1 MLDKL
6 RETGLDKNTIV
17 VFTSDHGY
25 HLGEH
30 GHWQKRTLFENGT
43 RVPLIVSGP
52 GINTNQKIMDAPVE
66 LVDIYPT
73 IMDLVGMQTPEF
85 VSGKSFA
92 SILKDSSIRV
102 RESALTELGVSLSY
116 GSKVQG
122 YSIKT
127 DRYRFTQWGR
137 NGILGYELYDHR
149 FDKEELNNLANID
162 SYKKIKDSLKNIIN
176 IRVAEARKIPKGL
189 GPQIENVKEWEEPE
203 TINSQP
209 K

>member
-1 MLDKL
+1 MVIIWENMVIGK
-6 RETGLDKNTIV
+6 KNT
-17 VFTSDHGY
+17 
-25 HLGEH
+25 
-30 GHWQKRTLFENGT
+30 FENGT

-73 IMDLVGMQTPEF
+73 IMDLVGMRTPEF

-127 DRYRFTQWGR
+127 DRYRFTQWGKMV
-137 NGILGYELYDHR
+137 
-149 FDKEELNNLANID
+149 F
-162 SYKKIKDSLKNIIN
+162 
-176 IRVAEARKIPKGL
+176 
-189 GPQIENVKEWEEPE
+189 
-203 TINSQP
+203 
-209 K
+209 